1 MNGHSIYNKQA
12 IIHLTNIFSDSPTE
26 FINSGF
32 FKSILVKF
40 LDELRKR
47 GSKYLH
53 IFPNY
58 LTNQQ
63 QNESIHQLLL
73 LLNAKNKQQIIEQYP
88 QYRDYFND
96 LYLLHQFVEQFYN
109 FWRSLERYVICYED
123 QDNPIKYEHRP
134 YRTFNDTIDKINDLK
149 RRIYRDICENITNQ
163 HPRIYRQ
170 VAAGAGVGIITTA
183 KFKLNLPPPYD
194 KLDNIPTIRQVLIEP
209 PLIIN
214 SPANKR
220 MGKFRKIDRNP
231 LCDININKDHWLCY
245 PAKVGDL
252 TILLYFHH
260 KFIGLGTATANLF
273 ELEEDEQKIQSPAA
287 IYLYG
292 TEENLQVYGPTPTVF
307 FEDQTNHLLVGAVP
321 GDDVYGY
328 FGYIKKMMLTLHNI
342 ICLKKGR
349 LPVHGAMMKIELKNE
364 KTANIVII
372 GDSGTGKSETLEA
385 FRMMGQEQIRDLT
398 IIFDDMGSLSLA
410 DGQLKAYGTETGAFV
425 RLDDLNPGFAFG
437 NIDRSIII
445 NPHQINARAIIPVT
459 TMEEILRGHNI
470 DMLMYAN
477 NYEQPS
483 EDRPI
488 IEKFTSV
495 EQALYTF
502 KEGKRIA
509 KGTTTENGLVGTYF
523 ANIFGPTQYQD
534 LHDQIVNKYFDFLFA
549 NNIPVCQLRTQ
560 LGINGQTKTGP
571 EAAAKALLEMIG

>member
-1 MNGHSIYNKQA
+1 MNGHSLYDKQA
-12 IIHLTNIFSDSPTE
+12 IIHLTNVFSESPE
-26 FINSGF
+26 KFINSGF

-47 GSKYLH
+47 ESKYLH
-53 IFPNY
+53 IFPKN

-73 LLNAKNKQQIIEQYP
+73 LLSTRNRQQIIEQYQP
-88 QYRDYFND
+88 YRDYFND
-96 LYLLHQFVEQFYN
+96 IYLLHQFVEQFYN
-109 FWRSLERYVICYED
+109 FWRNLERYVICYED
-123 QDNPIKYEHRP
+123 QDNPIKHEHRP

-194 KLDNIPTIRQVLIEP
+194 KLNNIPTIRQVLIEP

-220 MGKFRKIDRNP
+220 TGKFKKITKNP
-231 LCDININKDHWLCY
+231 LNDISINKDRWLCY

-260 KFIGLGTATANLF
+260 KFIGLGTAAANLF

-287 IYLYG
+287 IYLHG
-292 TEENLQVYGPTPTVF
+292 TEENLQEHGPIPTVF
-307 FEDQTNHLLVGAVP
+307 FEDQTNQLLVGAVP
-321 GDDVYGY
+321 GDEAYGY

-349 LPVHGAMMKIELKNE
+349 LPVHGAMVKIELKNK
-364 KTANIVII
+364 KTANIVIV

-385 FRMMGQEQIRDLT
+385 FRMLGQDQIRDLT
-398 IIFDDMGSLSLA
+398 IIFDDMGSLSLE
-410 DGQLKAYGTETGAFV
+410 DGRLKAYGTETGAFV
-425 RLDDLNPGFAFG
+425 RLDDLSPGFAFG
-437 NIDRSIII
+437 NIDRSIIM

-459 TMEEILRGHNI
+459 TMEEILRGHSI

-477 NYEQPS
+477 NYEQPN
-483 EDRPI
+483 EEYQI
-488 IEKFTSV
+488 IEKFVNV
-495 EQALYTF
+495 EQALHTF
-502 KEGKRIA
+502 REGKRVA
-509 KGTTTENGLVGTYF
+509 KGTTTENGLVSTYF
-523 ANIFGPTQYQD
+523 ANIFGPAQYQD
-534 LHDQIVNKYFDFLFA
+534 LHDQLVNKYFNFFFT

-560 LGINGQTKTGP
+560 LGIHGQEKIGP